1 MLHYNIAASWDW
13 RVAMWGW
20 RFQMKWF
27 RSNIRHGARLAL
39 FAMLVQFALTF
50 GHSHWFAQATPLAQS
65 SAQQIDGAKD
75 SAKGVAAIDRAAVQ
89 KQSPA
94 SPDREQPGED
104 NCAICAVVAMAG
116 TVVFATP
123 PVLLLPQA
131 IELLHRTTDAEF
143 LHLKSA
149 GTAFQPRAPPAS

>member
-1 MLHYNIAASWDW
+1 M
-13 RVAMWGW
+13 M
-20 RFQMKWF
+20 WF

-39 FAMLVQFALTF
+39 FALLVQFALTF
-50 GHSHWFAQATPLAQS
+50 GHSHGFAQAAPLAAS
-65 SAQQIDGAKD
+65 SLRQTD
-75 SAKGVAAIDRAAVQ
+75 KGIVSTDRAAVQ
-89 KQSPA
+89 KQSP
-94 SPDREQPGED
+94 SGSDREQPGED

-116 TVVFATP
+116 TVVSATP

-131 IELLHRTTDAEF
+131 IDLLHRTTDAEF

>member
-1 MLHYNIAASWDW
+1 MN
-13 RVAMWGW
+13 
-20 RFQMKWF
+20 WF

-50 GHSHWFAQATPLAQS
+50 GHSHWFAQAAPLAQAALQKS
-65 SAQQIDGAKD
+65 DGTKDGAKEQ
-75 SAKGVAAIDRAAVQ
+75 AKDQASVDRAAVH
-89 KQSPA
+89 KQSPS
-94 SPDREQPGED
+94 SPDREHQGED

-116 TVVFATP
+116 TVISATP

>member
-1 MLHYNIAASWDW
+1 
-13 RVAMWGW
+13 
-20 RFQMKWF
+20 MKWF

-50 GHSHWFAQATPLAQS
+50 GHSHWFAQAAPLATAS
-65 SAQQIDGAKD
+65 LQQTD
-75 SAKGVAAIDRAAVQ
+75 SGSNGVASNDRAAVQ

-94 SPDREQPGED
+94 APDREQPGDD
-104 NCAICAVVAMAG
+104 NCAICALVAMAG
-116 TVVFATP
+116 TVLFSTP
-123 PVLLLPQA
+123 PLLELPQA

-143 LHLKSA
+143 IHLKSA

>member
-1 MLHYNIAASWDW
+1 
-13 RVAMWGW
+13 MWGW

-39 FAMLVQFALTF
+39 FALLVQFALTF
-50 GHSHWFAQATPLAQS
+50 GHSHWFAQAALAQS
-65 SAQQIDGAKD
+65 SAQQTED
-75 SAKGVAAIDRAAVQ
+75 AKGVAATDGAAVQ

-94 SPDREQPGED
+94 GHDRDHQGED
-104 NCAICAVVAMAG
+104 NCAICAIIAMAG
-116 TVVFATP
+116 TVMSATP

-143 LHLKSA
+143 IHLKSA

>member
-1 MLHYNIAASWDW
+1 
-13 RVAMWGW
+13 
-20 RFQMKWF
+20 MKWF

-50 GHSHWFAQATPLAQS
+50 GHSHWFAQASPLAQS
-65 SAQQIDGAKD
+65 SLEQADNTKSV
-75 SAKGVAAIDRAAVQ
+75 SAVDRAAVQ
-89 KQSPA
+89 KQSP
-94 SPDREQPGED
+94 SGPDREHPADD

-116 TVVFATP
+116 TILFATP
-123 PVLLLPQA
+123 PLLQLPQA
-131 IELLHRTTDAEF
+131 IDLLYRTTDAEF

>member
-1 MLHYNIAASWDW
+1 MLYCYIAVS
-13 RVAMWGW
+13 REGW

-27 RSNIRHGARLAL
+27 RSNIRHGARLAI

-50 GHSHWFAQATPLAQS
+50 GHSHWFAQAAPVAQTS
-65 SAQQIDGAKD
+65 LQRADGAKD
-75 SAKGVAAIDRAAVQ
+75 TTKGVTAIDRAAVQ

-94 SPDREQPGED
+94 VPDREHPGED
-104 NCAICAVVAMAG
+104 TCAICAVVAMAG
-116 TVVFATP
+116 TVISATP

-131 IELLHRTTDAEF
+131 IELLYRTTDAEF

>member
-1 MLHYNIAASWDW
+1 
-13 RVAMWGW
+13 
-20 RFQMKWF
+20 MKWF

-39 FAMLVQFALTF
+39 FAILVQFALTF
-50 GHSHWFAQATPLAQS
+50 GHSHWFAQAAPLAQAS
-65 SAQQIDGAKD
+65 LQQTD
-75 SAKGVAAIDRAAVQ
+75 SAKGAAIDRAAVQ

-94 SPDREQPGED
+94 APDREHQGED

-116 TVVFATP
+116 TVISATP